1 MYRVRVV
8 ALYQNLQGTAVFSF
22 SAGGRSEMASATGS
36 GAHGGASATLGA
48 EMSRRENW
56 AASAR
61 DLKGGTRRRLLILD
75 AHIARILSSKTR
87 ISKLAFIN

>member
-1 MYRVRVV
+1 MCILLTKICVCHDSV
-8 ALYQNLQGTAVFSF
+8 
-22 SAGGRSEMASATGS
+22 GGRCEMASATGS

-56 AASAR
+56 AASR

-87 ISKLAFIN
+87 ISNFSVY